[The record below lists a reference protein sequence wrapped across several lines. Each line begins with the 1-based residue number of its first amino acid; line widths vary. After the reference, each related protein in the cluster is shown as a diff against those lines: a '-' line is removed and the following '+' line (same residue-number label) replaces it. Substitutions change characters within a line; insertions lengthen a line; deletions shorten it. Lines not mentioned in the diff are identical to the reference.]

1 MPDRKIL
8 YSPLSVTDLD
18 GIFDY
23 ISQTLCNPQS
33 ARTIVSDILDRVENL
48 EALPFIGS
56 IVCGL
61 PNNADEYRVIGVHN
75 YLIFYRITDS
85 AIFIDRILYKHRD
98 YLPLLGLQE

>member
-1 MPDRKIL
+1 MPERKIR
-8 YSPLSVTDLD
+8 YSPLSVKDLD

-33 ARTIVSDILDRVENL
+33 ARKIVSDILDRMENL

-75 YLIFYRITDS
+75 YLVFYRITDS
-85 AIFIDRILYKHRD
+85 GIFIDRILYKRRD